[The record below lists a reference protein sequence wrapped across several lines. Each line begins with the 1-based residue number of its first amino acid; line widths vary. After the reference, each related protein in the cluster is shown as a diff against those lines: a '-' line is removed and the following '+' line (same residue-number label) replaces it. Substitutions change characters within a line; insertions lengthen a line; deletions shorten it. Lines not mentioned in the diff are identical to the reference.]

1 MTVLPPL
8 LTRPLR
14 LACHSILIIACLH
27 TQAMAQSP
35 DRASIT
41 DALNL
46 DQLGQQADALPR
58 IHSLLISH
66 QGERIFEQYYAGRT
80 PYQPA
85 NMKSASKS
93 VISALVGIAID
104 KGYINSIDEPVATF
118 FPAFTH
124 PESPEQ
130 WQSLSIRHLL
140 TMQAGLQSTSGRN
153 YGRWVV
159 SENWVESA
167 LSRPFVADPGTNMI
181 YSTGSTHILS
191 AILTQV
197 TGLSTREFAQQYL
210 ASPMGFSM
218 AYWSQDPQGI
228 YFGGNDM
235 EITPR
240 QMLAFGEL
248 YLNNGQYNNTQV
260 VPTDW
265 VEHSHQSHATSPRSQ
280 GRFYGYGWWLREMA
294 GMLVPLAWGYGGQ
307 LILVVD
313 EYDLVIVATSD
324 STPGSDRSGHLRQLY
339 AFMENIILAR
349 LPKDSTPLCNTPLS
363 RPAQVSGTPDTC

>member
-1 MTVLPPL
+1 LTVLPTL
-8 LTRPLR
+8 LTRTLR
-14 LACHSILIIACLH
+14 YVCHSVLIIGCLH
-27 TQAMAQSP
+27 SPAMAQNM
-35 DRASIT
+35 DRASIIET
-41 DALNL
+41 LKL
-46 DQLGQQADALPR
+46 EQLGQQAGELPR

-80 PYQPA
+80 ANQPA

-104 KGYINSIDEPVATF
+104 QGYISSIDEPVATF
-118 FPAFTH
+118 FPAFNH
-124 PESPEQ
+124 PQSPEQ
-130 WQSLSIRHLL
+130 WQSLTIRHLL

-159 SENWVESA
+159 SDDWVESA
-167 LSRPFVADPGTNMI
+167 LSRPFIAEPGSNMI

-191 AILTQV
+191 AILTTA
-197 TGLSTREFAQQYL
+197 TGMSTREFAQQYL
-210 ASPMGFSM
+210 ASPMGFRM

-228 YFGGNDM
+228 FFGGNDM

-248 YLNNGQYNNTQV
+248 YLNNGQYNDTQIV
-260 VPTDW
+260 STDW
-265 VEHSHQSHATSPRSQ
+265 VERSHQSHAVSPRGQ

-307 LILVVD
+307 LIFVVE

-324 STPGSDRSGHLRQLY
+324 STPGSGRSGHLRQLY
-339 AFMENIILAR
+339 AFMENNILAR
-349 LPKDSTPLCNTPLS
+349 LQAENAS
-363 RPAQVSGTPDTC
+363 AW

>member
-1 MTVLPPL
+1 MPVPMTEPQPSA
-8 LTRPLR
+8 RRR
-14 LACHSILIIACLH
+14 LANAFCCLLLVAGLSV
-27 TQAMAQSP
+27 QALAQP
-35 DRASIT
+35 TDRASIIA
-41 DALNL
+41 ALDPERL
-46 DQLGQQADALPR
+46 AQQASALPR

-66 QGERIFEQYYAGRT
+66 DGERILERYFAGRSAS
-80 PYQPA
+80 QPA

-104 KGYINSIDEPVATF
+104 KGYINSVDEPVATF
-118 FPAFTH
+118 FPEFVH
-124 PESPEQ
+124 PQSPEQ
-130 WQSLSIRHLL
+130 WQQLTVRDLL

-159 SENWVESA
+159 SDNWVEAA
-167 LSRPFVADPGTNMI
+167 LSRPFIAEPGTDMI

-191 AILTQV
+191 AILTKA
-197 TGLSTREFAQQYL
+197 TGMSTREFAQQHL
-210 ASPMGFSM
+210 ASPMGFRM

-248 YLNNGQYNNTQV
+248 YLNNGRYNNAQIL
-260 VPTDW
+260 PADW
-265 VEHSHQSHATSPRSQ
+265 VAHSHQSHAISPRGQ

-307 LILVVD
+307 LIVVVE

-324 STPGSDRSGHLRQLY
+324 STPGNDRSGHLRQLY
-339 AFMENIILAR
+339 AFMENNILAA
-349 LPKDSTPLCNTPLS
+349 LPDINTSTL
-363 RPAQVSGTPDTC
+363 

>member
-1 MTVLPPL
+1 MTVPTTESRFTLRRLLLQQLASALPASALWTL
-8 LTRPLR
+8 LLVTGLS
-14 LACHSILIIACLH
+14 A
-27 TQAMAQSP
+27 QALAQSA
-35 DRASIT
+35 DRAQIMA
-41 DALNL
+41 AL
-46 DQLGQQADALPR
+46 DPERLGQQAAALPR

-66 QGERIFEQYYAGRT
+66 QGERILERYYAGRT
-80 PYQPA
+80 ASQPA

-104 KGYINSIDEPVATF
+104 QGHIHSVEEPVATF
-118 FPAFTH
+118 FPDFTH
-124 PESPEQ
+124 PQSPDQ
-130 WQSLSIRHLL
+130 WQQLTVRDLL

-159 SENWVESA
+159 SENWVETA
-167 LSRPFVADPGTNMI
+167 LSRPFVAEPGSDMI

-191 AILTQV
+191 AILTRA
-197 TGLSTREFAQQYL
+197 TGMSTREFAQKHL
-210 ASPMGFSM
+210 ASPMGFRM

-248 YLNNGQYNNTQV
+248 YLNNGRYNNAQIV
-260 VPTDW
+260 SADW
-265 VEHSHQSHATSPRSQ
+265 VQVSHQAHATSPRGQ

-307 LILVVD
+307 LIFVVE

-324 STPGSDRSGHLRQLY
+324 STPGNERSGHLRQLY
-339 AFMENIILAR
+339 AFVENNILR
-349 LPKDSTPLCNTPLS
+349 NL
-363 RPAQVSGTPDTC
+363 

>member
-8 LTRPLR
+8 LTKTLPYIFCQAMLM
-14 LACHSILIIACLH
+14 IACLH
-27 TQAMAQSP
+27 TQAMAQQP
-35 DRASIT
+35 DRTSIIA
-41 DALNL
+41 ALNPA
-46 DQLGQQADALPR
+46 QLGQQAGALPR

-66 QGERIFEQYYAGRT
+66 QGDRIFEQYYAGRT

-104 KGYINSIDEPVATF
+104 QGYINSIDEPVATF
-118 FPAFTH
+118 FPAFSH
-124 PESPEQ
+124 PESSEQ
-130 WQSLSIRHLL
+130 WRALTIRHLL

-159 SENWVESA
+159 SDNWVEAA
-167 LSRPFVADPGTNMI
+167 LSRPFVAEPGVNMI

-191 AILTQV
+191 AILTRA
-197 TGLSTREFAQQYL
+197 TGLSTRDFAQQHL
-210 ASPMGFSM
+210 ASPMGFRM

-248 YLNNGQYNNTQV
+248 YLNNGWYNNTQV
-260 VPTDW
+260 LSTDW
-265 VEHSHQSHATSPRSQ
+265 VEDSHQSHAISPRGQ

-294 GMLVPLAWGYGGQ
+294 GLLVPLAWGYGGQ
-307 LILVVD
+307 LILVVE

-339 AFMENIILAR
+339 AFMENNILAR
-349 LPKDSTPLCNTPLS
+349 LPALNTSSL
-363 RPAQVSGTPDTC
+363 

>member
-1 MTVLPPL
+1 MTVLPAL
-8 LTRPLR
+8 LTTTLWTVCR
-14 LACHSILIIACLH
+14 SVLIVACL
-27 TQAMAQSP
+27 QAPAMAQP
-35 DRASIT
+35 MDRADIT
-41 DALNL
+41 EALNL
-46 DQLGQQADALPR
+46 EQLGQRAAALPR

-66 QGERIFEQYYAGRT
+66 RGERIFEQYYAGRT
-80 PYQPA
+80 ADQPA

-104 KGYINSIDEPVATF
+104 KGYITSVDEPVATF
-118 FPAFTH
+118 FPTFSH
-124 PESPEQ
+124 PESPGQ
-130 WQSLSIRHLL
+130 WQSLTIRHLL

-159 SENWVESA
+159 SDNWVETA
-167 LSRPFVADPGTNMI
+167 LSRPFVAEPGSNMI

-191 AILTQV
+191 AILTKA

-210 ASPMGFSM
+210 ASPMGFRM

-228 YFGGNDM
+228 FFGGNDM

-248 YLNNGQYNNTQV
+248 YLNDGQYNNTQIV
-260 VPTDW
+260 STDW
-265 VEHSHQSHATSPRSQ
+265 VERSHQSHAVSPRGQ

-307 LILVVD
+307 LIFVVE

-339 AFMENIILAR
+339 AFMENTILAR
-349 LPKDSTPLCNTPLS
+349 LQAENTSSL
-363 RPAQVSGTPDTC
+363 

>member
-1 MTVLPPL
+1 MTDLRSSVRPRLQWRMKAAYLARVLCSVL
-8 LTRPLR
+8 LVAGLSTPSLAQTADRGRIIEALDPER
-14 LACHSILIIACLH
+14 LV
-27 TQAMAQSP
+27 
-35 DRASIT
+35 
-41 DALNL
+41 
-46 DQLGQQADALPR
+46 QQASALPR

-66 QGERIFEQYYAGRT
+66 QGERIVERYYAGKT
-80 PYQPA
+80 ASQPA

-104 KGYINSIDEPVATF
+104 NGYINSVDEPVTTF
-118 FPAFTH
+118 FPGFTH
-124 PESPEQ
+124 PQSPER
-130 WQSLSIRHLL
+130 WQQLTVRDLL

-159 SENWVESA
+159 SDNWVEAA
-167 LSRPFVADPGTNMI
+167 LSRPFIAEPGSDMI

-191 AILTQV
+191 AILTRA
-197 TGLSTREFAQQYL
+197 TGMSTREFAQQYL
-210 ASPMGFSM
+210 ASPMGFRM

-248 YLNNGQYNNTQV
+248 YLNNGRYNNAQIV
-260 VPTDW
+260 SADW
-265 VEHSHQSHATSPRSQ
+265 VQDSYQSHATSPRGQ

-307 LILVVD
+307 LIFVVE

-324 STPGSDRSGHLRQLY
+324 STPGNDRSGHLRQLY
-339 AFMENIILAR
+339 AFIENNILAA
-349 LPKDSTPLCNTPLS
+349 LPKASISAL
-363 RPAQVSGTPDTC
+363 